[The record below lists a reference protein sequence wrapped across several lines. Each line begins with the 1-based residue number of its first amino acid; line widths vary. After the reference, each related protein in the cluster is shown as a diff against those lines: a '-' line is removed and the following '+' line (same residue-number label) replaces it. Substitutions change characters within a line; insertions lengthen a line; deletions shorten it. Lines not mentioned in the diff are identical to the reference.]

1 MQCSSVISEEGKRM
15 RWVPW
20 SLQLSAEAFSA
31 PRYKT
36 GTPSENNGLAE
47 SKREME
53 FRATD
58 AQLELVEHSIREEE
72 LRREGAPK
80 LCRGIPLRIWW
91 TPSSMCV
98 RWCSMNLGKEQPLS
112 KDKLLRNN
120 ELGNDRNLGRA
131 GKPLISYHLEWRSL
145 VEQH

>member
-1 MQCSSVISEEGKRM
+1 MQCSSIISEEGKRM

-36 GTPSENNGLAE
+36 GTPSENNVLAE

-58 AQLELVEHSIREEE
+58 AQLELVGHSMREEE
-72 LRREGAPK
+72 LCGEGAPK
-80 LCRGIPLRIWW
+80 LCIGIPLRIWW
-91 TPSSMCV
+91 TPSCTCV
-98 RWCSMNLGKEQPLS
+98 RWCSMSLGKEQLLS
-112 KDKLLRNN
+112 QDKLLWNN

-131 GKPLISYHLEWRSL
+131 GKPLISYHLEWRNR